1 MPVVKLKIDDNEYEV
16 ECEEGEVNLLNEAEK
31 KINQKID
38 EFPELKRLPESKKFL
53 MISLI
58 IAGENRKEEDSKTQ
72 NDQNFEDI
80 ELELDGLESLIKE
93 KL

>member
-1 MPVVKLKIDDNEYEV
+1 
-16 ECEEGEVNLLNEAEK
+16 
-31 KINQKID
+31 
-38 EFPELKRLPESKKFL
+38 

>member
-16 ECEEGEVNLLNEAEK
+16 ECEEGEVDLLNEAEK

-53 MISLI
+53 MVSLI